1 MDGGKALSEVVMAG
15 WANFLKKDP
24 LKKGRW
30 SPGCVMKRVVES
42 HLKVYETIVSVTS
55 HLATRVV
62 LDYPLAGGR
71 FRQAGKTEEKER

>member
-1 MDGGKALSEVVMAG
+1 MDGGKALSEMVMAV
-15 WANFLKKDP
+15 WANFLKKDL

-30 SPGCVMKRVVES
+30 SPGCVVKRGVEL

-62 LDYPLAGGR
+62 LNYPLAGGR
-71 FRQAGKTEEKER
+71 FRQERKTEEKER